1 MHTIATDV
9 TKNITRDAAEN
20 IMKKSLPFFSA
31 SGFIALGF
39 CGLLAACS
47 PTPQHNA
54 AESDSL
60 YDKDWQFFRSN
71 NALDLATAQQQKEWE
86 PVQIPHT
93 PKIEPL
99 VVTEQFQGD
108 SWYKK
113 TINTEASWKD
123 KQVALKFDAAMNVA
137 EVWLNGDK
145 LITHVGGYLPF
156 TVNLTEKLTW
166 DAPNELLVRLDN
178 RDNPVTGPKPLK
190 DLDFNTYGGI
200 YRHVHLQINNDL
212 HITDAVASG
221 KTASGGIFVSYPQ
234 VTRDQATIK
243 INTHVF
249 NAHIDPKK
257 FRVVQKLLD
266 GDKVVV
272 DQTGD
277 LQTVNGKSD
286 AENTIELL
294 LNKPRLWSPKAPNLY
309 NLVTRIYEGD
319 SLVDEQTTRIGV
331 REFKWVDNQL
341 LINGEKT
348 FLRGVNRH
356 QEYPYVGYAT
366 SAAADYRDAVK
377 IKSAGFDYVRLS
389 HYPHSPAFMAAAD
402 ELGLV
407 LLDSILGWQYFSEDP
422 AFQAQIQQTC
432 RDLIRRDRNHPSVMA
447 WECSL
452 NESWMTEPFID
463 SLTKIIGEEY
473 PGAMSAGWQ
482 EYGYD
487 IYLQARQHRLEH
499 YEEPGKPYIV
509 SEYGDWEYYAMN
521 AGLNQT
527 EWANLLQADRSS
539 RQLLSDGE
547 TRLLQQAANIQEAHN
562 DNFNTP
568 AFADGYWVMFD
579 YNRGYAPDLESSGIM
594 SIDRLPKYSYY
605 FYQSQRDANEVSDK
619 FASGPMVFIASE
631 WDEKSATNV
640 RVFSNADE
648 VELLLN
654 GKSIAKQTAD
664 KNSNSNNLQHPP
676 FTFALEK
683 FEAGELKAVAYI
695 NGKIV
700 AEHKV
705 VTPGTTASLRLTL
718 DSSGKAPQTG
728 VKDVVFVY
736 AQLVD
741 AQGNPVTA
749 NNIPVTFSV
758 AGDAKLVSPATINTT
773 AGYASAL
780 VEIGDSLAGIK
791 LTANAENL
799 PEAHLVFAQ

>member
-1 MHTIATDV
+1 MM
-9 TKNITRDAAEN
+9 N
-20 IMKKSLPFFSA
+20 KKVQLCTLA
-31 SGFIALGF
+31 LCGFI
-39 CGLLAACS
+39 AACS
-47 PTPQHNA
+47 PKPQEA
-54 AESDSL
+54 TVIGDTL
-60 YDKDWQFFRSN
+60 YNQDWQFFRS
-71 NALDLATAQQQKEWE
+71 AEVLDITSAQQHTQWE
-86 PVQIPHT
+86 TVQIPHT

-99 VVTEQFQGD
+99 IVNEQFQGD
-108 SWYKK
+108 AWYKK
-113 TINTEASWKD
+113 TITTQNSWQG
-123 KQVALKFDAAMNVA
+123 KQIALKFEAAMNVA
-137 EVWLNGDK
+137 EVWLNGEK
-145 LITHVGGYLPF
+145 LTTHIGGYLPF
-156 TVNLTEKLTW
+156 TLNLTGKLHW
-166 DAPNELLVRLDN
+166 DKPNELMVRLDN

-212 HITDAVASG
+212 HITDAVAAG
-221 KTASGGIFVSYPQ
+221 KTASGGIFVTYPL
-234 VTRDQATIK
+234 VSDEQAIVK
-243 INTHVF
+243 VNTHIF
-249 NAHIDPKK
+249 NAGSDSKN
-257 FRVVQKLLD
+257 FRIQQKLLD
-266 GDKVVV
+266 GDKVIAEK
-272 DQTGD
+272 T
-277 LQTVNGKSD
+277 SD
-286 AENTIELL
+286 AQTIAAKTDADNSLELSVAQ
-294 LNKPRLWSPKAPNLY
+294 PRLWSPKSPNLY
-309 NLVTRIYEGD
+309 HISTRVYEND
-319 SLVDEQTTRIGV
+319 MLVDEQFTRIGI

-341 LINGEKT
+341 FINGEKT

-366 SAAADYRDAVK
+366 SDAADYRDAVK

-452 NESWMTEPFID
+452 NESWMSEAFID
-463 SLTKIIGEEY
+463 SLTKIVHEEY
-473 PGAMSAGWQ
+473 PGSMSAGWQ

-499 YEEPGKPYIV
+499 YAEPTKPYIV

-527 EWANLLQADRSS
+527 AWANLLQADRSS

-562 DNFNTP
+562 DNRNTP

-605 FYQSQRDANEVSDK
+605 FYQSQRDANEISDK
-619 FASGPMVFIASE
+619 YSSGPMVFIASE
-631 WDEKSATNV
+631 WNETSELNL
-640 RVFSNADE
+640 RVFSNAQE
-648 VELLLN
+648 VELILN
-654 GKSIAKQTAD
+654 GKIIAKQTPD
-664 KNSNSNNLQHPP
+664 KNANSNNLKHPP

-695 NGKIV
+695 DGKAV
-700 AEHKV
+700 AEHQV
-705 VTPGTTASLRLTL
+705 VTAGAATALRLTI
-718 DSSGKAPQTG
+718 DNSGKAPQAG

-736 AQLVD
+736 AQLMD
-741 AQGNPVTA
+741 NQGNLVQTNGA
-749 NNIPVTFSV
+749 PVTFKLS
-758 AGDAKLVSPATINTT
+758 GNAKLISPMEVFTSGGIAT
-773 AGYASAL
+773 AL
-780 VEIGDSLAGIK
+780 IEIGDSLEGIVLSANSK
-791 LTANAENL
+791 QLTAASINI
-799 PEAHLVFAQ
+799 Q

>member
-1 MHTIATDV
+1 M
-9 TKNITRDAAEN
+9 N
-20 IMKKSLPFFSA
+20 KKMQLC
-31 SGFIALGF
+31 ALAL
-39 CGLLAACS
+39 CGLIGACS
-47 PTPQHNA
+47 PSPQQTTVIA
-54 AESDSL
+54 DSL
-60 YDKDWQFFRSN
+60 YDNDWQFFRSD
-71 NALDLATAQQQKEWE
+71 NALDLATAQQNKEWQ

-99 VVTEQFQGD
+99 LVNEQFQGD
-108 SWYKK
+108 AWYKK
-113 TINTEASWKD
+113 TITTQASWKG
-123 KQVALKFDAAMNVA
+123 KQISLKFEAAMNVA
-137 EVWLNGDK
+137 EVWLNGEK
-145 LITHVGGYLPF
+145 LVTHVGGYLPF
-156 TVNLTEKLTW
+156 TVNLTEKLKW
-166 DAPNELLVRLDN
+166 DAANELLVRLDN
-178 RDNPVTGPKPLK
+178 RDNPITGPKPLK

-212 HITDAVASG
+212 HITDAVAAG

-234 VTRDQATIK
+234 VAQEQATIK
-243 INTHVF
+243 IKTHIA
-249 NAHIDPKK
+249 NAHMDPKK
-257 FRVVQKLLD
+257 FRVAQKLLTVD
-266 GDKVVV
+266 PVAGDKVVA
-272 DQTGD
+272 DQSGD
-277 LQTVNGKSD
+277 LQTINGKAD
-286 AENTIELL
+286 AESTIELVVA
-294 LNKPRLWSPKAPNLY
+294 NPQLWSPKKPNLY
-309 NLVTRIYEGD
+309 TLVTRIYEGD
-319 SLVDEQTTRIGV
+319 SLVDEQTTRIGI
-331 REFKWVDNQL
+331 REFKWVNNQL

-366 SAAADYRDAVK
+366 SDAADYRDAVK

-432 RDLIRRDRNHPSVMA
+432 RDLIRRDRNHPSVLA

-463 SLTKIIGEEY
+463 SLTKIIHEEY
-473 PGAMSAGWQ
+473 PGSMSAGWQ

-499 YEEPGKPYIV
+499 YQEPTKPYIV

-605 FYQSQRDANEVSDK
+605 FFQSQRDANETSEK
-619 FASGPMVFIASE
+619 FSSGPMVFIASD
-631 WDEKSATNV
+631 WNEKSDTNV

-654 GKSIAKQTAD
+654 GKVIAKQTPANNAERNANS
-664 KNSNSNNLQHPP
+664 KNLKHPP
-676 FTFALEK
+676 FTFALK
-683 FEAGELKAVAYI
+683 QFEAGELKAIAYI
-695 NGKIV
+695 NGKVV

-705 VTPGTTASLRLTL
+705 ATPGAATNLRLTL
-718 DSSGKAPQTG
+718 DTSGKAPQAN
-728 VKDVVFVY
+728 DLVFVY
-736 AQLVD
+736 AQLMDSKGNIVRTNNLNVKFSINGN
-741 AQGNPVTA
+741 AQL
-749 NNIPVTFSV
+749 I
-758 AGDAKLVSPATINTT
+758 SPAEIKTT
-773 AGYASAL
+773 NGIASAL
-780 VEIGDSLAGIK
+780 VRIGGDLKDINLSAESDGI
-791 LTANAENL
+791 AASSIVI
-799 PEAHLVFAQ
+799 H

>member
-1 MHTIATDV
+1 MI
-9 TKNITRDAAEN
+9 N
-20 IMKKSLPFFSA
+20 KKISIYTLALCSL
-31 SGFIALGF
+31 I
-39 CGLLAACS
+39 AACS
-47 PTPQHNA
+47 PAPQHK
-54 AESDSL
+54 SPVGDRL
-60 YDKDWQFFRSN
+60 YDKDWQFFRNN

-86 PVQIPHT
+86 TVQIPHT

-99 VVTEQFQGD
+99 VVNEQFQGD
-108 SWYKK
+108 AWYKK
-113 TINTEASWKD
+113 TIAIEESWKG
-123 KQVALKFDAAMNVA
+123 KQIALKFEAAMNVA
-137 EVWLNGDK
+137 EVWLNGEK

-156 TVNLTEKLTW
+156 TVNLTEKLKW
-166 DAPNELLVRLDN
+166 DAPNELMVRLDN

-200 YRHVHLQINNDL
+200 YRHVYLQINNDL
-212 HITDAVASG
+212 HITDAVAAG

-234 VTRDQATIK
+234 VTAEQATIRIK
-243 INTHVF
+243 THLA

-257 FRVVQKLLD
+257 FRVVQKLLA
-266 GDKVVV
+266 GDKVMV
-272 DQTGD
+272 DQTGE
-277 LQTVNGKSD
+277 LQTVNGKTD
-286 AENTIELL
+286 AENTIDLVL
-294 LNKPRLWSPKAPNLY
+294 ANPQLWSPKKPNLY
-309 NLVTRIYEGD
+309 NLVTRVYEGD
-319 SLVDEQTTRIGV
+319 SLVDEKTTRIGI
-331 REFKWVDNQL
+331 REFKWVKNQL
-341 LINGEKT
+341 LINGEPT

-366 SAAADYRDAVK
+366 SDAADYRDAVK

-463 SLTKIIGEEY
+463 SLTKIIDEEY

-499 YEEPGKPYIV
+499 YKEPSKPYIV

-547 TRLLQQAANIQEAHN
+547 TRLLQQASNIQEAHN

-579 YNRGYAPDLESSGIM
+579 YNRGYAPDLEASGIM

-605 FYQSQRDANEVSDK
+605 FYQSQRDASEVSDK
-619 FASGPMVFIASE
+619 FSSGPMVFIASE
-631 WDEKSATNV
+631 WNEKSDTHV

-654 GKSIAKQTAD
+654 GKIIAKQTPD
-664 KNSNSNNLQHPP
+664 KNDNSNNLKHPP
-676 FTFALEK
+676 FSFSLEK
-683 FEAGELKAVAYI
+683 YEAGELKAIGYI
-695 NGKIV
+695 NGKAV

-705 VTPGTTASLRLTL
+705 VTAGAATNIRLTI
-718 DSSGKAPQTG
+718 DSSGKAPQAD
-728 VKDVVFVY
+728 VKDTVFVY

-741 AQGNPVTA
+741 SKGNPVRT
-749 NNIPVTFSV
+749 NNIPVTFGIS
-758 AGDAKLVSPATINTT
+758 GNAKLVSPEEVTT
-773 AGYASAL
+773 SNGIASAL
-780 VEIGDSLAGIK
+780 IEIGGSLEGISMSATSGELTPATIK
-791 LTANAENL
+791 L
-799 PEAHLVFAQ
+799 Q

>member
-1 MHTIATDV
+1 
-9 TKNITRDAAEN
+9 
-20 IMKKSLPFFSA
+20 
-31 SGFIALGF
+31 
-39 CGLLAACS
+39 
-47 PTPQHNA
+47 
-54 AESDSL
+54 
-60 YDKDWQFFRSN
+60 
-71 NALDLATAQQQKEWE
+71 
-86 PVQIPHT
+86 
-93 PKIEPL
+93 
-99 VVTEQFQGD
+99 
-108 SWYKK
+108 
-113 TINTEASWKD
+113 
-123 KQVALKFDAAMNVA
+123 MNVA
-137 EVWLNGDK
+137 EVWVNGEK

-156 TVNLTEKLTW
+156 TVNLTERLKW
-166 DAPNELLVRLDN
+166 DAPNELVVRLDN

-200 YRHVHLQINNDL
+200 YRHVYLQINNDL
-212 HITDAVASG
+212 HITDAVAAN
-221 KTASGGIFVSYPQ
+221 KTASGGIFVTYPQ
-234 VTRDQATIK
+234 VTREQATIK
-243 INTHVF
+243 INTHLF
-249 NAHIDPKK
+249 NAHINPKR

-266 GDKVVV
+266 GDKVIV

-286 AENTIELL
+286 VENSMTLT
-294 LNKPRLWSPKAPNLY
+294 LNKPRLWSPKTPNLY
-309 NLVTRIYEGD
+309 NLVTRVYEGE
-319 SLVDEQTTRIGV
+319 SLVDEQTTRIGI

-356 QEYPYVGYAT
+356 QEYPYIGYAT
-366 SAAADYRDAVK
+366 SDAADYRDAVK

-422 AFQAQIQQTC
+422 AFQTQIQQTC

-463 SLTKIIGEEY
+463 SLTNIIAEEY

-499 YEEPGKPYIV
+499 YKEPTKPYIV

-527 EWANLLQADRSS
+527 AWANLLQADRSS

-547 TRLLQQAANIQEAHN
+547 QRLLQQASNIQEAHN

-605 FYQSQRDANEVSDK
+605 FYQSQRDASEISDK
-619 FASGPMVFIASE
+619 FSSGPMVFIASE
-631 WDEKSATNV
+631 WNETSDTNV
-640 RVFSNADE
+640 RIFSNADE

-654 GKSIAKQTAD
+654 GKIIAKQTPET
-664 KNSNSNNLQHPP
+664 NGNSNNLPHPP

-683 FEAGELKAVAYI
+683 FEAGELKAIAYI
-695 NGKIV
+695 NGKAV
-700 AEHKV
+700 AEHRQ
-705 VTPGTTASLRLTL
+705 VTAGAAKSLRLTL
-718 DSSGKAPQTG
+718 DTSGKAAQAG
-728 VKDVVFVY
+728 VKDAIFVY

-741 AQGNPVTA
+741 GEGNPVYS

-758 AGDAKLVSPATINTT
+758 KGSATLISPAEVSTS
-773 AGYASAL
+773 GGVSSAL
-780 VEIGDSLAGIK
+780 IEVGDSLEDIIVSARLGEHSPASIK
-791 LTANAENL
+791 I
-799 PEAHLVFAQ
+799 Q

>member
-1 MHTIATDV
+1 MNKTIQ
-9 TKNITRDAAEN
+9 
-20 IMKKSLPFFSA
+20 LC
-31 SGFIALGF
+31 ALAF
-39 CGLLAACS
+39 CGLIAACS
-47 PTPQHNA
+47 PSPTSTQSKLIA
-54 AESDSL
+54 DSL
-60 YDKDWQFFRSN
+60 YDKDWQFFRSES
-71 NALDLATAQQQKEWE
+71 ALDLATAQQQKQWE

-93 PKIEPL
+93 PKIESL
-99 VVTEQFQGD
+99 VVIKQFQGD
-108 SWYKK
+108 AWYKK
-113 TINTEASWKD
+113 TIATEASWKG
-123 KQVALKFDAAMNVA
+123 KQVALKFESAMNVA
-137 EVWLNGDK
+137 EVWLNDEK

-156 TVNLTEKLTW
+156 TVNLTEKLKW

-178 RDNPVTGPKPLK
+178 RDNTVTGPKPLK

-212 HITDAVASG
+212 HITDAVTAG
-221 KTASGGIFVSYPQ
+221 KTASGGIFVNYPV
-234 VTRDQATIK
+234 VTKEQATIQVK
-243 INTHVF
+243 THLANTHSD
-249 NAHIDPKK
+249 AKQ
-257 FRVVQKLLD
+257 FRVEHTLLN
-266 GDKVVV
+266 GDTVVIN
-272 DQTGD
+272 QTSEQ
-277 LQTVNGKSD
+277 QTINGKAD
-286 AENTIELL
+286 TENTIQLQI
-294 LNKPRLWSPKAPNLY
+294 KTPQLWSPKTPNLY
-309 NLVTRIYEGD
+309 NLITRVYEGKT
-319 SLVDEQTTRIGV
+319 LVDEETTRIGI
-331 REFKWVDNQL
+331 REFKWVNNQL
-341 LINGEKT
+341 FINGEQT

-366 SAAADYRDAVK
+366 SDAADYRDAVK

-432 RDLIRRDRNHPSVMA
+432 RDLIRRDRNHPSVLA

-463 SLTKIIGEEY
+463 SLTTIIGEEY

-499 YEEPGKPYIV
+499 YNEPNKPYVV

-547 TRLLQQAANIQEAHN
+547 TRLLQQASNIQEAHN

-579 YNRGYAPDLESSGIM
+579 YNRGYSPDLESSGVM

-605 FYQSQRDANEVSDK
+605 FYQSQRDANETSDK
-619 FASGPMVFIASE
+619 FSSGAMVFIASE
-631 WDEKSATNV
+631 WNEQSDTNV

-654 GKSIAKQTAD
+654 GKTIAKQIPD
-664 KNSNSNNLQHPP
+664 ENDNSNNLKHPP
-676 FTFALEK
+676 FTFSIEK
-683 FEAGELKAVAYI
+683 FAAGELKAIAYI
-695 NGKIV
+695 GGKAVI
-700 AEHKV
+700 EHKV
-705 VTPGTTASLRLTL
+705 VTAGAAVNLRLSL
-718 DSSGKAPQTG
+718 DASGKAPQPG

-741 AQGNPVTA
+741 AQGNPTHG
-749 NNIPVTFSV
+749 NNIPVTFTV
-758 AGDAKLVSPATINTT
+758 AGDAKLISPASVNTSG
-773 AGYASAL
+773 GYASAL
-780 VEIGDSLAGIK
+780 IEIGNSLTDIK
-791 LTANAENL
+791 LTATAENL
-799 PEAHLVFAQ
+799 PAASMAFTQ

>member
-1 MHTIATDV
+1 M
-9 TKNITRDAAEN
+9 N
-20 IMKKSLPFFSA
+20 KKLQLCAF
-31 SGFIALGF
+31 AL
-39 CGLLAACS
+39 CGLITACS
-47 PTPQHNA
+47 PSPDTTKNSLIA
-54 AESDSL
+54 DSY

-71 NALDLATAQQQKEWE
+71 NALDLTTAQQQKEWE
-86 PVQIPHT
+86 QIQIPHT

-99 VVTEQFQGD
+99 VVNEQFQGD
-108 SWYKK
+108 AWYKK
-113 TINTEASWKD
+113 IIASEKSWQG
-123 KQVALKFDAAMNVA
+123 KQVSLKFEAAMNVA
-137 EVWLNGDK
+137 EIWLNGEK
-145 LITHVGGYLPF
+145 IATHVGGYLPF
-156 TVNLTEKLTW
+156 TVNLTEKLKW
-166 DAPNELLVRLDN
+166 DTPNELMVRLDN

-200 YRHVHLQINNDL
+200 YRHVYLQINNDL
-212 HITDAVASG
+212 HITDAVAAG

-234 VTRDQATIK
+234 VNQEQATIK

-277 LQTVNGKSD
+277 LQTVNGKTD
-286 AENTIELL
+286 AQNTIELV
-294 LNKPRLWSPKAPNLY
+294 LNKPRLWSPKTPNLY
-309 NLVTRIYEGD
+309 NLVTRVYEGD
-319 SLVDEQTTRIGV
+319 SLVDEQTIRIGI
-331 REFKWVDNQL
+331 REFKWVNNQL
-341 LINGEKT
+341 FINGEQT

-356 QEYPYVGYAT
+356 QEYPYIGYAT
-366 SAAADYRDAVK
+366 SDAADYRDAVK

-432 RDLIRRDRNHPSVMA
+432 RDLIRRDRNHPSVLA

-463 SLTKIIGEEY
+463 SLTKIIDEEY

-499 YEEPGKPYIV
+499 YKEPAKPYIV

-605 FYQSQRDANEVSDK
+605 FYQSQRDASEVSNN
-619 FASGPMVFIASE
+619 FSSGPMVFIASE
-631 WDEKSATNV
+631 WNEKSSTNV

-654 GKSIAKQTAD
+654 GKIIAKQTPD
-664 KNSNSNNLQHPP
+664 KNDNSKNLKHPP
-676 FTFALEK
+676 FSFVLEK
-683 FEAGELKAVAYI
+683 FEAGELKAIAYS
-695 NGKIV
+695 NGKAI

-705 VTPGTTASLRLTL
+705 VTAGAATNVRLTL
-718 DSSGKAPQTG
+718 DISGKAPQAG
-728 VKDVVFVY
+728 VKDTVFAY
-736 AQLVD
+736 ANLVD
-741 AQGNPVTA
+741 SKGNAVYT
-749 NNIPVTFSV
+749 NNVPVTFSIS
-758 AGDAKLVSPATINTT
+758 GNAKLISPAEVSTNNGI
-773 AGYASAL
+773 ASAL
-780 VEIGDSLAGIK
+780 IEIGDSLEGINISATSGE
-791 LTANAENL
+791 LTPGNL
-799 PEAHLVFAQ
+799 NIQ

>member
-1 MHTIATDV
+1 MMNKKKYPC
-9 TKNITRDAAEN
+9 TKIYLCTLALC
-20 IMKKSLPFFSA
+20 SL
-31 SGFIALGF
+31 LT
-39 CGLLAACS
+39 ACS
-47 PTPQHNA
+47 PS
-54 AESDSL
+54 SDSAKNSPIADRH
-60 YDKDWQFFRSN
+60 YDEDWQFLRST

-86 PVQIPHT
+86 LVQIPHT

-99 VVTEQFQGD
+99 VVNEQFQGD
-108 SWYKK
+108 AWYKK
-113 TINTEASWKD
+113 TIAMEESWKG
-123 KQVALKFDAAMNVA
+123 KQVALKFEAAMNVA
-137 EVWLNGDK
+137 EVWLNGEK

-156 TVNLTEKLTW
+156 TVNLTEKLKW
-166 DAPNELLVRLDN
+166 DAPNELMVRLDN
-178 RDNPVTGPKPLK
+178 RDNPITGPKPLK

-212 HITDAVASG
+212 HITDAVAAG
-221 KTASGGIFVSYPQ
+221 KIASGGIFVSYPQ
-234 VTRDQATIK
+234 VTTEQATIRIK
-243 INTHVF
+243 THVA

-257 FRVVQKLLD
+257 FRVVQKLLVA
-266 GDKVVV
+266 DKVIV
-272 DQTGD
+272 DQTGE
-277 LQTVNGKSD
+277 LQTVNGKTD
-286 AENTIELL
+286 AENTIDLVL
-294 LNKPRLWSPKAPNLY
+294 TKPKLWSPKTPNLY
-309 NLVTRIYEGD
+309 NLVTRVYEGD
-319 SLVDEQTTRIGV
+319 SLVDEQTTRIGI
-331 REFKWVDNQL
+331 REFKWVKNQL
-341 LINGEKT
+341 LINGEVT

-366 SAAADYRDAVK
+366 SDEADYRDAVK
-377 IKSAGFDYVRLS
+377 IKPAGFDYVRLS

-432 RDLIRRDRNHPSVMA
+432 RDLIRRDRNHPSIMA

-463 SLTKIIGEEY
+463 SLTKIIDEEY

-499 YEEPGKPYIV
+499 YKEPSKPYIV

-579 YNRGYAPDLESSGIM
+579 YNRGYSPDLESSGIM

-619 FASGPMVFIASE
+619 FSSGPMVFIASE
-631 WDEKSATNV
+631 WNEKSDTNV
-640 RVFSNADE
+640 RVFSNADS
-648 VELLLN
+648 VELILN
-654 GKSIAKQTAD
+654 GKIIAKQTPD
-664 KNSNSNNLQHPP
+664 QNENTNNLKHPP
-676 FTFALEK
+676 FTFKVEK
-683 FEAGELKAVAYI
+683 FAAGELKAIGYI
-695 NGKIV
+695 DGKAI

-705 VTPGTTASLRLTL
+705 VTASTATNIRLTV
-718 DSSGKAPQTG
+718 DTSGKAPQAG
-728 VKDVVFVY
+728 VKDTIFVY

-741 AQGNPVTA
+741 SKGNAVRS
-749 NNIPVTFSV
+749 NNISVTF
-758 AGDAKLVSPATINTT
+758 GITGNAKLISPAEINTS
-773 AGYASAL
+773 GGIASAL
-780 VEIGDSLAGIK
+780 IEIGDSLEGINLSANSEE
-791 LTANAENL
+791 LTPASINI
-799 PEAHLVFAQ
+799 Q